1 MDALYLIV
9 VVCCFIRCVRTGA
22 AQLVPCYA
30 VSLAYLAVLELAY
43 DPFSP
48 EWLEKWYPVA
58 VGGYMLMRL
67 LAVAEAFLLHSYGH
81 PKRKLIAS
89 STVMLS
95 LVCAAIMAW
104 TVTGGSVVLA
114 AIQARR
120 VITVG
125 LFAFLLIYSL
135 LRWSMGEWRGGFAS
149 RHLLILLAI
158 SASLAVP
165 SLLAVAGPKHWWGTI
180 DTWAYGIRSLLLIA
194 WAAYAIPGPPA
205 VLAREQR
212 PVSNVQ
218 SHA

>member
-9 VVCCFIRCVRTGA
+9 VVCCFVRCVQTGA

-30 VSLAYLAVLELAY
+30 VSLAYLAVLELTY
-43 DPFSP
+43 KPYSP
-48 EWLEKWYPVA
+48 EWLAEWYPVS

-67 LAVAEAFLLHSYGH
+67 LTVAEAFLLHSHGH
-81 PKRKLIAS
+81 PRRKLIAS
-89 STVMLS
+89 STIMLS

-104 TVTGGSVVLA
+104 TVTGGTVLLA

-125 LFAFLLIYSL
+125 LFAFLLIYTL

-149 RHLLILLAI
+149 RHLLLLLAI

-165 SLLAVAGPKHWWGTI
+165 SLLAVAGPKHWWWAI
-180 DTWAYGIRSLLLIA
+180 DSWAYGIRSALLIA
-194 WAAYAIPGPPA
+194 WAAFAIPGPPA
-205 VLAREQR
+205 VLTHEPR
-212 PVSNVQ
+212 PVSGAQ